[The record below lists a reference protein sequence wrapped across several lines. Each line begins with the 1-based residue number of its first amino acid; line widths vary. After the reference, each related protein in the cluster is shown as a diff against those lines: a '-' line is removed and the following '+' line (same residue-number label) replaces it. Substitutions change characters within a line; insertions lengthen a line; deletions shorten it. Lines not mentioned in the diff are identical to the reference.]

1 MYVWLKQEIHLWM
14 FTVWIMI
21 LQLVVAISLANL
33 QGWFTACLIAANF
46 LSPVVLLCLS
56 NVAMFPDLSDHL
68 GENHVIIT
76 DRNDD
81 VNKENVQHGSA
92 CCRITSSKG
101 SVAEC
106 Y

>member
-68 GENHVIIT
+68 GRTMLLLLIEMMT
-76 DRNDD
+76 
-81 VNKENVQHGSA
+81 
-92 CCRITSSKG
+92 
-101 SVAEC
+101 
-106 Y
+106 